1 MGYIIRADFY
11 PNGEVVPLGLTDNH
25 GNSLYVQKA
34 KRIKHGSDEYSYFEC
49 LADGKRFLLTFKGV
63 EWGVEHIK

>member
-11 PNGEVVPLGLTDNH
+11 PNGEVVPLGLTDKY

-34 KRIKHGSDEYSYFEC
+34 KRIKKGGDKDCCFEC
-49 LADGKRFLLTFKGV
+49 LANGERFLLTFRGDKWEV
-63 EWGVEHIK
+63 DHIS